1 MARELFPDFQIV
13 LKDAVVDCEHGAV
26 RRDMRVRIGLRGD
39 AVGRPARVPDA
50 AVPLQRMAV
59 VGLISE
65 DAEPSLG
72 FDNNRFFVAIADS
85 NAGGVIAAVFQL
97 LQTLQQNGGSLPAAD
112 VSNNSAHKKPPFQCA
127 YHTMEGQVFE
137 PLVKLC

>member
-1 MARELFPDFQIV
+1 
-13 LKDAVVDCEHGAV
+13 
-26 RRDMRVRIGLRGD
+26 
-39 AVGRPARVPDA
+39 
-50 AVPLQRMAV
+50 MAV
-59 VGLISE
+59 VGLIGE

-85 NAGGVIAAVFQL
+85 NAGGVIAAIFQL

-112 VSNNSAHKKPPFQCA
+112 VSNNSAHKNPPFQCA